1 MLKKA
6 ILATLA
12 IASVSA
18 PFAHAEQADNP
29 FYKPSER
36 NPVEAEIVDQGPQ
49 CDPEQKE
56 AYEGKIAMLEKE
68 NNLLSLQSEETSAR
82 IAELEAEL
90 LKAKKLFS
98 QKFIGIVNDQAIFF
112 DEVNKVYIYKN
123 KNEIDGELPK

>member
-6 ILATLA
+6 VLATLV

-18 PFAHAEQADNP
+18 TFANAEQADNP

-36 NPVEAEIVDQGPQ
+36 NPVEAEVVDQGPQ

-56 AYEGKIAMLEKE
+56 AYETKIAMLEEE
-68 NNLLSLQSEETSAR
+68 NNLLSLQSEETAAR

-90 LKAKKLFS
+90 TKAKKLGS

-112 DEVNKVYIYKN
+112 DEINKVYIYKN
-123 KNEIDGELPK
+123 KNEVDGELPK